1 MPDINSSDR
10 YQDRIALLLDEL
22 ALGIKWER
30 PSLLISVYRS
40 ERVKDT
46 VQPILEKTLAGWG
59 QAICHYR
66 VSRLHYDIP
75 LETMRS
81 PEHQKTVFIVSG
93 VRWGGGRGYSNAYR
107 ALNMHREYLVEA
119 NIRVIFWLT
128 QFEARQLVR
137 FAPDFWAFRHKVVD
151 FLDLPA
157 QGRTSAIPPSAA
169 LSGYPVTITDAHRWL
184 DQGRRYSRLGCLE
197 EAVACYQKARRLMP
211 DDASLPLGIALA
223 YLEMGVPHLARQ
235 YLRQARQ
242 LKPGDPQD
250 LSDLQRLT
258 EALEKPQPASGRIP
272 ST

>member
-1 MPDINSSDR
+1 MPDINSTDR
-10 YQDRIALLLDEL
+10 YQNRIALLLDEL

-40 ERVKDT
+40 EQVKDT

-128 QFEARQLVR
+128 QLEARQLVR
-137 FAPDFWAFRHKVVD
+137 YAPDFWAFRHKVVE
-151 FLDLPA
+151 FLELPA
-157 QGRTSAIPPSAA
+157 QDGNAGSHSLDA
-169 LSGYPVTITDAHRWL
+169 LSGYPVTITDAHHWL
-184 DQGRRYSRLGCLE
+184 DQGRHYSRLGCLE
-197 EAVACYQKARRLMP
+197 EAVAYYQKARRLMP
-211 DDASLPLGIALA
+211 DDASLPLGIAQA

-235 YLRQARQ
+235 YLRQARR
-242 LKPGDPQD
+242 LNPGNPQE
-250 LSDLQRLT
+250 LSDLQRLI
-258 EALEKPQPASGRIP
+258 EALEKPQPTSKGFP
-272 ST
+272 SE